1 MSRYLPHERARGVS
15 ADTILTT
22 TLTHLRRNAPAR
34 CLRLGLAFVFLYAAI
49 FVSSS
54 AQRGGHYVPAFITT
68 LLPLRLFLPLFGSA
82 EIGLALWLLSGKR
95 IRSAAFLSAALLI
108 AITVP
113 NLADFPIIFRN
124 IAIIAAAFAL
134 AMS

>member
-1 MSRYLPHERARGVS
+1 MP
-15 ADTILTT
+15 T
-22 TLTHLRRNAPAR
+22 
-34 CLRLGLAFVFLYAAI
+34 
-49 FVSSS
+49 
-54 AQRGGHYVPAFITT
+54 FITA
-68 LLPLRLFLPLFGSA
+68 LMPLRLFLPLFDSV

-134 AMS
+134 ATS